1 MTSRFLRNAV
11 VLGLISAIGP
21 FAIDMYLPALPTIAD
36 HLNASTA
43 ATQMTLMAF
52 FIAFGLCQIVYGPV
66 SDMAGRKAP
75 LYFGLVVYAVGS
87 LGCALAPS
95 IGWLIAFRALQGVG
109 AASVMVIPR
118 AIIRDLHTGV
128 EGARLMA
135 LVMLVISVSP
145 ILAPVTGSALI
156 VPFGWRAV
164 FIAVTVAAALALV
177 LMATTLPETLQ
188 PENRV
193 RLERASLISGF
204 RTLFSDP
211 YFLGLTFIGALGMG
225 SFFTFL
231 ASASFIYIDHY
242 GLGPTAFSIAFSLN
256 AIGFIGS
263 SQLAAWLGGRFG
275 LTRLVTVA
283 VAGYATVLV
292 VLLAVTLAGVDSLAL
307 LMAFLL
313 VGFSFMGLV
322 IPTTM
327 VMALDDHG
335 PIAGMA
341 AALGGTLQML
351 TGAVMIVVASAIF
364 NGTVLPMVAI
374 MAACAFGALALAV
387 LTLRRRAEA
396 EDEEAE
402 ESLQPVA
409 IRVDPEAGE

>member
-36 HLNASTA
+36 NLHASTA

-52 FIAFGLCQIVYGPV
+52 FIAFGVCQIVYGPV
-66 SDMAGRKAP
+66 SDMVGRKAP
-75 LYFGLVVYAVGS
+75 LYFGLVVYVLGAA
-87 LGCALAPS
+87 GCALAPS

-109 AASVMVIPR
+109 ASAVMVIPR

-135 LVMLVISVSP
+135 LVMLVLSVSP

-164 FIAVTVAAALALV
+164 FIAVAVVATIAIGLV
-177 LMATTLPETLQ
+177 ATTLPETLT
-188 PENRV
+188 PAKRV
-193 RLERASLISGF
+193 RIDRASLATGF
-204 RTLFSDP
+204 ATLFGDP
-211 YFLGLTFIGALGMG
+211 RFLGLTFIGGLGMA

-231 ASASFIYIDHY
+231 ASASFVYIDHF

-256 AIGFIGS
+256 AVGFIGS
-263 SQLAAWLGGRFG
+263 SQFAAWLGGRYG
-275 LTRLVTVA
+275 LGRLVRVSVA
-283 VAGYATVLV
+283 SYAAVLA
-292 VLLAVTLAGVDSLAL
+292 VLLALTVAGVDSLPV

-327 VMALDDHG
+327 VMALDEHG
-335 PIAGMA
+335 EIAGMA
-341 AALGGTLQML
+341 AALGGTLQMV
-351 TGAVMIVVASAIF
+351 TGAAMIVIASLIF
-364 NGTVLPMVAI
+364 NGTPLPMIAL
-374 MAACAFGALALAV
+374 MTALAWGALALAV
-387 LTLRRRAEA
+387 LTLRRRPEGEA
-396 EDEEAE
+396 PEEGE
-402 ESLQPVA
+402 PVA
-409 IRVDPEAGE
+409 IRVESEAAE